1 MSTSPGLFQPSP
13 ILPAEREV
21 SPDILEAADL
31 CRDDPALRLLVEA
44 TDLLALVLDAEDRVV
59 ALSGPMQ
66 EALGPEQSQAVL
78 GLSPGEAF
86 GCLWASLDGVGC
98 GCTASCAGCGVFRSV
113 QACRQQGMSSTQE
126 SVLLLVNAGAWTSG
140 EYRVRAAPVRIGDR
154 RFSFL
159 SIQDF
164 SDSKRREA
172 LEHFFFKQI
181 LNLVNAL
188 EGTVRILSA
197 NPESAPLLVRQLS
210 DFTEQLSQEVQGQHI
225 LLQAE
230 NGSLQVEPR
239 EIELSELMESLEA
252 FFRNH
257 DAAHKRR
264 LEIRPYQPEAF
275 SADPTLL
282 LKLLLDLVV
291 NAFHGTPVG
300 GTVRVQHVREADQR
314 RFIVHHP
321 GVIPPEAAARVFDRS
336 ANAQVGRGLGTFGLR
351 LIAERYLQGRLGF
364 TSTKGEGTTF
374 ELRLPASG
382 ARLDAAMGPLR
393 TAQPKAAQPRP
404 EEQLGTVLIVDDA
417 KVTRHLVQSILSK
430 DFQVYLA
437 ETGQEALALAAEHQP
452 DLVLLDAVM
461 PGMDGYAVCRRLKAG
476 ARTKHIPIIFLTALT
491 GKADET
497 LALESGAVDFI
508 TKPVSPDVVYARVRK
523 HVELKQA
530 QDRLEDLSLQDGL
543 TSIPNRRAF
552 DRALEHEWRRGI
564 RSRKPLSMVMGDV
577 DFFKRYNDSLGHQ
590 QGDVCLCQVAKVF
603 ASAPRRPSDLAARY
617 GGEEFACVLGDTD
630 AEGAMVIAERIRA
643 GIEAL
648 GLPHPDSELGPMVT
662 MSLGIATL
670 VPDQR
675 TGLLSLVELADR
687 RLYEAKR
694 RGRNQVAGSD

>member
-1 MSTSPGLFQPSP
+1 MSTSPGPFQPSP
-13 ILPAEREV
+13 ILPAGREA
-21 SPDILEAADL
+21 SQEILEAAAL

-44 TDLLALVLDAEDRVV
+44 TDLLALVLDAEGRVV
-59 ALSGPMQ
+59 ALSGPMR
-66 EALGPEQSQAVL
+66 EALGPEKSQAVL

-86 GCLWASLDGVGC
+86 GCLWASLDGGICGDTAACGGC
-98 GCTASCAGCGVFRSV
+98 AVFRSL
-113 QACRQQGMSSTQE
+113 QACGQQGASSTQE
-126 SVLLLVNAGAWTSG
+126 SVLSLVNAGAWTSG
-140 EYRVRAAPVRIGDR
+140 EYRVRAAPVQIGAC
-154 RFSFL
+154 RFAFL

-197 NPESAPLLVRQLS
+197 NPESAPFLVRQLS

-230 NGSLQVEPR
+230 NGTLRVEPR
-239 EIELSELMESLEA
+239 EVELSELMESLEA

-257 DAAHKRR
+257 DAAHRR
-264 LEIRPYQPEAF
+264 HLEIRPYQPESF

-282 LKLLLDLVV
+282 MKLLLDLVV
-291 NAFHGTPVG
+291 SAFQNTPIG

-314 RFIVHHP
+314 RFLVHHP
-321 GVIPPEAAARVFDRS
+321 GVIPPEAAVRVFERS
-336 ANAQVGRGLGTFGLR
+336 SNAQAGTALGTFGLR

-364 TSTKGEGTTF
+364 TSAKGEGTTF
-374 ELRLPASG
+374 ELRLPASSS
-382 ARLDAAMGPLR
+382 LMDASEPVR
-393 TAQPKAAQPRP
+393 SAQPKAAEPSRHAGP
-404 EEQLGTVLIVDDA
+404 LGTVLIVDDV
-417 KVTRHLVQSILSK
+417 KVTRHLVQSILAK
-430 DFQVYLA
+430 DFQVFLA

-461 PGMDGYAVCRRLKAG
+461 PGMDGYSVCRRLKAG

-508 TKPVSPDVVYARVRK
+508 TKPVSPDVVYARVRR
-523 HVELKQA
+523 HVEMKRA
-530 QDRLEDLSLQDGL
+530 QDRLADLSLLDGL

-603 ASAPRRPSDLAARY
+603 AAAAHRPGDLSARY
-617 GGEEFACVLGDTD
+617 GGEEFACILGDTD
-630 AEGAMVIAERIRA
+630 AKGAMILAERIRA

-648 GLPHPDSELGPMVT
+648 DLPHPDSELAPRVT
-662 MSLGIATL
+662 MSLGTATL

-675 TGLLSLVELADR
+675 AGMMSLVELADR

-694 RGRNQVAGSD
+694 QGRNRVAGGD